1 MNAKMLGLFSGFPA
15 RAFPEPIAK
24 TLQSVLTVRNS
35 LIFVSAWPEEYAQN
49 DRDAAGM
56 HGMFAAWNLAFR
68 EFCVIDS
75 RMETGEARRRIQEA
89 DCIFLMGGHATQ
101 QMQMINALGIADPI
115 RQSAAV
121 ILGVSAGASNMAK
134 QALDIWESHAP
145 YDGLGLTDMTIKA
158 HVTAADQA
166 LLQTLQEISTA
177 HQLPVIAM
185 ADESAVFIMA
195 DSTACVGEIRKI
207 ENGTTK
213 PWTAAAD

>member
-15 RAFPEPIAK
+15 RAFPEAIAK

-35 LIFVSAWPEEYAQN
+35 LIFVSAWPDEYAQN

-68 EFCVIDS
+68 EFSVIDR
-75 RMETGEARRRIQEA
+75 RMNSDEAQWRIQGA

-101 QMQMINALGIADPI
+101 QMQLINALGIAEPI
-115 RQSAAV
+115 RQSTAV

-134 QALDIWESHAP
+134 QALDIWESPVP
-145 YDGLGLTDMTIKA
+145 YEGLGLTDMTIKA
-158 HVTAADQA
+158 HVTAEDHP
-166 LLQTLQEISTA
+166 LLQTLQEISTVQ
-177 HQLPVIAM
+177 QLPVFAM
-185 ADESAVFIMA
+185 ADESAVFVTA

-213 PWTAAAD
+213 PWTVAAD